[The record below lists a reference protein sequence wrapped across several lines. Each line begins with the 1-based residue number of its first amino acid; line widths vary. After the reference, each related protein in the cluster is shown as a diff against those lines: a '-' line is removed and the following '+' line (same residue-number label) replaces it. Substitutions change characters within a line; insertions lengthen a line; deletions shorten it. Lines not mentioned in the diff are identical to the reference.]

1 MTTYRVADGFN
12 IALVSLTVL
21 DPQPRSEGIKPT
33 RRTFGG
39 DGTPYDESKFVELL
53 YSAVGSV
60 TEYQSILSDF
70 GVQSAGS
77 NEVTVYVRDETFAW
91 VRKNGLAIRP
101 EPGQDV
107 KWTNYFPRDV
117 VILVRDLADVS

>member
-1 MTTYRVADGFN
+1 MTTYRVADGSDV
-12 IALVSLTVL
+12 ALVDLTVL
-21 DPQPRSEGIKPT
+21 DPQRHSEGIKPT

-39 DGTPYDESKFVELL
+39 DGTPYDEGKYVELL
-53 YSAVGSV
+53 YSAVSGV
-60 TEYQSILSDF
+60 TEYQSILSSF

-101 EPGQDV
+101 EPGRDV
-107 KWTNYFPRDV
+107 RWSNFFPRDV
-117 VILVRDLADVS
+117 TILVRDLAAAS

>member
-1 MTTYRVADGFN
+1 MTTYRVADGHDV
-12 IALVSLTVL
+12 ALVSLTVL

-39 DGTPYDESKFVELL
+39 DGTPYDESKYVELL
-53 YSAVGSV
+53 YSMVGSV

-91 VRKNGLAIRP
+91 TRQNGLAIRP

-107 KWTNYFPRDV
+107 RWTNYFPRDV
-117 VILVRDLADVS
+117 VILVRDLADAS

>member
-1 MTTYRVADGFN
+1 VTTYRVADGHD
-12 IALVSLTVL
+12 IALDSLNVL

-39 DGTPYDESKFVELL
+39 DGTPYDEGTYVELL
-53 YSAVGSV
+53 YSMVSTA

-70 GVQSAGS
+70 GVQSALS

-101 EPGQDV
+101 EPGADV
-107 KWTNYFPRDV
+107 RWNNFFPRNV
-117 VILVRDLADVS
+117 VILVRDLSAAS